1 MSADVVTTYPT
12 PEWTAT
18 VYGDAM
24 KLRHAAHTCHVTFER
39 RDEPPTKHH
48 EALLEALNTAYA
60 PDEDDDPYMRVC
72 DVPIESF
79 NDLAT
84 LALIVQRPPSK
95 DDPNNRPGR
104 IVGLKGS
111 VESGGVKACLSLGSD
126 RWEGAG
132 VPPEPLSAQVTVTV
146 GRDAG
151 AAEVLRRVRR
161 SIDEA
166 LGAVGGDGGVA

>member
-1 MSADVVTTYPT
+1 MKTYPS
-12 PEWTAT
+12 PKWTAT
-18 VYGDAM
+18 VYGDAI
-24 KLRHAAHTCHVTFER
+24 KLRHAAHTCHVTFQR

-48 EALLEALNTAYA
+48 QSLMEGLDTAYT

-84 LALIVQRPPSK
+84 LALIVQRPLSK
-95 DDPNNRPGR
+95 DEPNNRPGR
-104 IVGLKGS
+104 IIGLKGS
-111 VESGGVKACLSLGSD
+111 VTSGGVEARLSLGSET
-126 RWEGAG
+126 WEGVG
-132 VPPEPLSAQVTVTV
+132 VPPDPLSAQVTVAV

-151 AAEVLRRVRR
+151 AAEVLLRVRR

-166 LGAVGGDGGVA
+166 LGAVGGDGGGA